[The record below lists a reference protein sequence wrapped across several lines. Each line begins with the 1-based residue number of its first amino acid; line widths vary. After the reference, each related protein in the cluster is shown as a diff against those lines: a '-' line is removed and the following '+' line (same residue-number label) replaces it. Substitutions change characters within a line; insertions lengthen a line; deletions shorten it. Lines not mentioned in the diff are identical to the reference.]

1 MYLRRGPALYPGQD
15 DRGLAMNSTHY
26 ELHFRSMFDPGRGY
40 SFPCDAQGRV
50 PLDDLSDRARDNYLY
65 ARAVVGR
72 ELAVPAVRASAL
84 AVLPH

>member
-1 MYLRRGPALYPGQD
+1 
-15 DRGLAMNSTHY
+15 MNSTHY
-26 ELHFRSMFDPGRGY
+26 ELLFRSMFDPGRGY

-72 ELAVPAVRASAL
+72 ELAAPAVQAL
-84 AVLPH
+84 ALPVLAH